1 MCRTVSTQLAARI
14 RYDTTAAGTDVTSPL
29 SVRGAQTTSLYMAPV
44 DMFKYFYTTLLYVK
58 SVPHAQNAFVLS
70 KQPVSA
76 FSSSSV
82 KLQGSNQ
89 DGFHYV

>member
-1 MCRTVSTQLAARI
+1 MCRSVSTQLAARI
-14 RYDTTAAGTDVTSPL
+14 RYDTTAPGTDVASPL
-29 SVRGAQTTSLYMAPV
+29 FVRGAQKTSLFMAPV
-44 DMFKYFYTTLLYVK
+44 DVFKYFYTTPLYLK
-58 SVPHAQNAFVLS
+58 SVPHAQNAFVLR

-89 DGFHYV
+89 DGFH